1 MTQTGNRSAQ
11 AQGARP
17 SQRRPRRPEVVTF
30 RVRAELEGTSP
41 PVWRRLELASDLHL
55 DRVHD
60 ILQAAFGWDDS
71 HLHRFTSGASSPYS
85 RTGEHYLCPFEVAEG
100 EDGVP
105 EEEVRLDEVL
115 ARAGSRLLYEY
126 DFGDS
131 WTHLLKAEAVLP
143 RGPGASA
150 AVCTAGDRPGPP
162 EDCGGVDGYE
172 LIVAAADPNARNRP
186 AARRQFRE
194 WYGDDADPASFDL
207 RPFDVDEVNG
217 TLRLLGLDD
226 DGQHAEPPADLPAPL
241 ADLLGQTRSA
251 AARRQLRQLIGDALA
266 EPPVIDAATAATMVR
281 PYSWLLDRVGPDGIT
296 LTGAGY
302 LPPADVAAAMTELSL
317 DPGWIGAG
325 NRENQ
330 TIPVLE
336 LRESA
341 VRLGLLRKHRGRLLV
356 TSRGRATTADPLAL
370 WWHIAERLPLRSA
383 DEAQTQAGLTYLI
396 LVAAPAP
403 GDLAAAVARFLA
415 DIGWAT
421 SDGTPMTALMASRAA
436 WDTASLLRR
445 LGAVTDDPDPRRAGQ
460 ITAAGTAFARA
471 ALRTGPG

>member
-1 MTQTGNRSAQ
+1 
-11 AQGARP
+11 
-17 SQRRPRRPEVVTF
+17 VTY

-60 ILQAAFGWDDS
+60 IIQAAFGWEDS
-71 HLHRFTSGASSPYS
+71 HLHRFSSGSSPYGAG
-85 RTGEHYLCPFEVAEG
+85 GEHYLCPFEVAEG

-143 RGPGASA
+143 RSASA
-150 AVCTAGDRPGPP
+150 PRAVCTDGGRPGPP
-162 EDCGGVDGYE
+162 EDCGGADGYE
-172 LIVAAADPNARNRP
+172 LVVAAADPKAPNRA

-194 WYGDDADPASFDL
+194 WYGEDADPASFDL

-226 DGQHAEPPADLPAPL
+226 DSQHARPPAELPAPL
-241 ADLLGQTRSA
+241 ADLVEQTTTA

-266 EPPVIDAATAATMVR
+266 EPPVVDAATAAKMVR
-281 PYSWLLDRVGPDGIT
+281 PYSWLLDRVGPDGIA

-302 LPPADVAAAMTELSL
+302 LPPADVAAAMAELSL
-317 DPGWIGAG
+317 DPEWIGTG
-325 NRENQ
+325 SRESQ

-356 TSRGRATTADPLAL
+356 TSRGRAAAADPLAL
-370 WWHIAERLPLRSA
+370 WWQIAERLPLRSG
-383 DEAQTQAGLTYLI
+383 DEARAQAGLTYLI
-396 LVAAPAP
+396 LVAAQAP
-403 GDLAAAVARFLA
+403 GDLDAAVARFLA

-421 SDGTPMTALMASRAA
+421 SDGTPMTAFMASRAA
-436 WDTASLLRR
+436 RDTASTLRR
-445 LGAVTDDPDPRRAGQ
+445 LGAVTDDPHGRRVQ
-460 ITAAGTAFARA
+460 RITAEGTALARA
-471 ALRTGPG
+471 ALQNPGPGGPG